1 MSANT
6 PRIPLHFQILIGI
19 VVGGLLGFAASAFTG
34 GPALIANWVK
44 PVGDIFIRLLK
55 LIAVPLIFVSL
66 TKGISD
72 LKDLSTLSRMGV
84 RTIAWY
90 MVTTVFAV
98 LLGLFLVNFFA
109 PGSFVSEETI
119 AGLQANMPAGIEG
132 TVAVGTSNAAG
143 GPLDFFVRMVPQN
156 LFAALSENG
165 SLLQVIFFTIFFS
178 ICLLLVPATQQQ
190 PIKKLIDALNAVL
203 LKMVDVII
211 LASPYAV
218 VALMAALF
226 AETSDAGIIRA
237 LISYALVL
245 LLGMGIM
252 LTIYPLLVRF
262 FAGMPLMTFIRGIL
276 PAQLVALSTSS
287 SMATLPVTMDCL
299 EENLEVE
306 NEVVSFVCPVGAT
319 INMDATSLMQAIAT
333 VFVCQVLGH
342 ELAWSDQLVIVLTAT
357 MASIGA
363 AGAPSA
369 GIVMLVIVLES
380 VGFPS
385 ENLPLALAMIL
396 AVDRPLDMCRT
407 VVNITGD
414 SCVAVLV
421 GASLRAGGQDAA
433 GGAAG
438 AARG

>member
-1 MSANT
+1 MST
-6 PRIPLHFQILIGI
+6 SGLKIPLHFQILIGI
-19 VVGGLLGFAASAFTG
+19 IVGAGLGLAASTFAG
-34 GPALIANWVK
+34 GPELIANWVK
-44 PVGDIFIRLLK
+44 PVGEIFIRLLK

-84 RTIAWY
+84 RTITWY

-98 LLGLFLVNFFA
+98 LLGLMLVNFFT
-109 PGSFVSEETI
+109 PGAFVSAETI

-132 TVAVGTSNAAG
+132 KVAVGTSNAAG

-178 ICLLLVPATQQQ
+178 ICLLLVPAAQQE

-211 LASPYAV
+211 LISPYAV

-226 AETSDAGIIRA
+226 AETSDAGIIKA

-245 LLGMGIM
+245 LLGMAIM
-252 LTIYPLLVRF
+252 LTIYPLLVRSL
-262 FAGMPLMTFIRGIL
+262 AGMPIMTFVRGIL

-299 EENLEVE
+299 EENLDVE

-333 VFVCQVLGH
+333 VFVCQVLDH
-342 ELAWSDQLVIVLTAT
+342 DLAWSDQLIIVLTAT
-357 MASIGA
+357 LASIGA

-407 VVNITGD
+407 VVNISGD

-421 GASLRAGGQDAA
+421 GASLKKPVY
-433 GGAAG
+433 
-438 AARG
+438 

>member
-1 MSANT
+1 M
-6 PRIPLHFQILIGI
+6 RLHYQILIGI
-19 VVGGLLGFAASAFTG
+19 ILGGLIGYLASTMAG
-34 GPALIANWVK
+34 GPEFVASWVK
-44 PVGDIFIRLLK
+44 PIGTIFIRLLK

-72 LKDLSTLSRMGV
+72 LKDLTTLSRMGL
-84 RTIAWY
+84 RTIGWY
-90 MVTTVFAV
+90 MTTTVFAV
-98 LLGLFLVNFFA
+98 LLGLFLVNFFQ
-109 PGSFVSEETI
+109 PGGFVSAETLASLSESI
-119 AGLQANMPAGIEG
+119 PESINAKVETGAA
-132 TVAVGTSNAAG
+132 NAAG

-156 LFAALSENG
+156 IFEALSQNG

-178 ICLLLVPATQQQ
+178 ICLLLVPAESQK
-190 PIKKLIDALNAVL
+190 PIKKLIDALNVVM
-203 LKMVDVII
+203 LKMVDAII
-211 LASPYAV
+211 VLSPYAV

-226 AETSDAGIIRA
+226 AETSDAGIIKA
-237 LISYALVL
+237 LISYAGVL
-245 LLGMGIM
+245 LFGMAIM
-252 LTIYPLLVRF
+252 LAIYPLLVRF
-262 FAGMPLMTFIRGIL
+262 FAGIPAATFLRGML

-299 EENLEVE
+299 EENLGVE

-342 ELAWSDQLVIVLTAT
+342 ELAWNDQLIIVLTAT

-385 ENLPLALAMIL
+385 EKLPLALAMIL

-407 VVNITGD
+407 VVNISGD
-414 SCVAVLV
+414 GCVAVLV
-421 GASLRAGGQDAA
+421 GASLRPAKGEGL
-433 GGAAG
+433 
-438 AARG
+438 